1 MKIYGLKFTKEDHI
15 LFIKLMY
22 ELITIPNIE
31 PLMVNGFSAVLILL
45 LK

>member
-1 MKIYGLKFTKEDHI
+1 MKFSKEDHI

-22 ELITIPNIE
+22 ELVTIPE
-31 PLMVNGFSAVLILL
+31 LESFLVRGFSSALILL